1 MLLKQDHKVQIN
13 RLSQKILIG
22 FSLGLTSLAL
32 AFSGTTHPEW
42 IGRTFPDVSSVA
54 QQNRIDIGSLTGK
67 AIFTFALPTCGN
79 CNLQISNLGA
89 VLEKNPDTKAFVVTS
104 EDSEN
109 TRALIRG
116 LPNIKLLV
124 DAQGSLVKALGLR
137 KVPAT
142 VFVDS
147 KNTVQGF
154 YEGVLDRAE
163 TLELGQAL
171 AAGTMLRKIVVPG
184 DTGSVAFKIPGI
196 NWKTAAFHLL
206 AFHGLDCS
214 ACAAAISEVLGFVKK
229 NSKTSVWIVTR
240 DNANA
245 VQKQYGK
252 PLPNL
257 KVVSLKDNKV
267 FSGYA
272 VTGTPTHILV
282 GQDGVIR
289 WRSVGYAA
297 GVLDGVPVG
306 SSSR

>member
-1 MLLKQDHKVQIN
+1 MIFKQGHKAQVN
-13 RLSQKILIG
+13 RLSRKILAVCSIG
-22 FSLGLTSLAL
+22 MASLAL

-54 QQNRIDIGSLTGK
+54 QQNRIDAGSLTGK

-79 CNLQISNLGA
+79 CNLQISNLGT
-89 VLEKNPDTKAFVVTS
+89 VLEKNPDTKVFLVTS

-124 DAQGSLVKALGLR
+124 DAQGSLVKALGFQR
-137 KVPAT
+137 VPAT

-196 NWKTAAFHLL
+196 DWKSASFHLL

-214 ACAAAISEVLGFVKK
+214 ACAAAIPEVLGFVKK
-229 NSKTSVWIVTR
+229 NPKTSVWIVTR

-252 PLPNL
+252 ALPNL

-297 GVLDGVPVG
+297 GVLDGAPVG